1 VRVPL
6 PDDLILGLLISRPQ
20 HGYELLA
27 HFEKPS
33 ELGRVWT
40 MSRSQVYAVLKRLES
55 QSMLRGRAVRGQD
68 APDRVEY
75 KVTAAGRRKLETWLT
90 EAEPSASVRS
100 IRVNFISRLYVAEQL
115 DRPLGPIIDRQ
126 TAVCLDRLAILEA
139 ARGAA
144 ASVTERR
151 SLDFVIGQLK
161 AAIAWLDE
169 LPTLVPST
177 QEAAGASRGGDMGAL
192 RPFG

>member
-1 VRVPL
+1 VRVPV
-6 PDDLILGLLISRPQ
+6 PDDLILGLLASRPQ
-20 HGYELLA
+20 HGYDLLA
-27 HFEKPS
+27 HFESPS

-40 MSRSQVYAVLKRLES
+40 MSRSQVYAVLKRLEQQRMIRGTS
-55 QSMLRGRAVRGQD
+55 VRGRD

-75 KVTAAGRRKLETWLT
+75 AVTTSGRRKLESWLG

-100 IRVNFISRLYVAEQL
+100 IRVNFVSRLYVAERL
-115 DRPLGPIIDRQ
+115 DRRPDPIIDRQ
-126 TAVCLDRLAILEA
+126 TAVCIERLDVLEA

-161 AAIAWLDE
+161 AAIAWLADLHQSVPIQDE
-169 LPTLVPST
+169 
-177 QEAAGASRGGDMGAL
+177 A
-192 RPFG
+192 